1 MTIVER
7 SAKMSRLASRRH
19 PSIAAR
25 LQAGGIL
32 QYFRERA
39 TSRSVAVTSAS
50 RRSAAWISA
59 ISETVLLGVQSLSKR
74 CSAAS
79 KFRFA
84 SRTAPLAFAK
94 SGVVGSIEGRWGGA
108 RKRQSR
114 FDRNKCDDLK
124 TSNALLDTSLA
135 CIGIDRVQSC
145 ASLFYQPLGA
155 EDSCDELQVPLAI
168 IAVVIVFRSA
178 ARRAFLA
185 LRTAARASTTRLGN
199 AWLTLDIRDPPAP
212 AFRAI
217 QSSR

>member
-7 SAKMSRLASRRH
+7 SAKMSHLASRRH

-50 RRSAAWISA
+50 RRSAAWISL
-59 ISETVLLGVQSLSKR
+59 IREIVLPGVQSSKR